1 MKEKKALIISFKDF
15 EDIKKDLLEVFNT
28 RIPKIQ
34 PKNTI
39 YFDNIN
45 SFRNFMT
52 FQKLEILAVI
62 ANLKPKSIYEL
73 AKMLGRSLAPVQ
85 KDCQILERTGFLKL
99 KKENAGRGTLTP
111 NLKFDYN
118 RIIVKIPKHP
128 LELKFKA
135 VA

>member
-1 MKEKKALIISFKDF
+1 MMEKKALIVSFKDF
-15 EDIKKDLLEVFNT
+15 DDIKKDLLEVFNT

-99 KKENAGRGTLTP
+99 IKENAGRGTLTP

>member
-1 MKEKKALIISFKDF
+1 MKDKKALIISFKDF
-15 EDIKKDLLEVFNT
+15 DEIKKELLEVFKT
-28 RIPKIQ
+28 RIPQIQ

-52 FQKLEILAVI
+52 FQKFEILAII
-62 ANLKPKSIYEL
+62 ANSKPKSVYEL
-73 AKMLGRSLAPVQ
+73 AQMLGRSLAPVQ
-85 KDCQILERTGFLKL
+85 KDCQILEGTGFIKL
-99 KKENAGRGTLTP
+99 KKEKGGRGTLTP
-111 NLKFDYN
+111 GLKFDYD

-128 LELKFKA
+128 LEFKFKA